1 LSLSDLL
8 LSGDIVEKLGVGLID
23 SSEIFGVLGPID
35 SSDCRGMDKGDGPVE
50 SVFTLLVNLVDI
62 DGVIM
67 GSYGKE
73 LLVGGIYHDLAPL
86 SRLVESR
93 DLL

>member
-1 LSLSDLL
+1 
-8 LSGDIVEKLGVGLID
+8 
-23 SSEIFGVLGPID
+23 
-35 SSDCRGMDKGDGPVE
+35 MDKGDGPVE

-73 LLVGGIYHDLAPL
+73 LLVGGINHNLAPL